1 MDGNDDLEQYS
12 RIPTIEDLV
21 ALCRNLN
28 AHEVKYV
35 VIGGLA
41 IIHLGI
47 SGLLEILI
55 FSLRIR
61 SKILKGSE
69 KPSLTCLME
78 KPIKLRIRTCL
89 AIGWFESLEKSP
101 WI

>member
-41 IIHLGI
+41 VIHFGYI
-47 SGLLEILI
+47 RATGDIDLLVEDSPIETKMGVRPKDVQDRLFLQRLI
-55 FSLRIR
+55 AQ
-61 SKILKGSE
+61 E
-69 KPSLTCLME
+69 QD
-78 KPIKLRIRTCL
+78 
-89 AIGWFESLEKSP
+89 
-101 WI
+101 